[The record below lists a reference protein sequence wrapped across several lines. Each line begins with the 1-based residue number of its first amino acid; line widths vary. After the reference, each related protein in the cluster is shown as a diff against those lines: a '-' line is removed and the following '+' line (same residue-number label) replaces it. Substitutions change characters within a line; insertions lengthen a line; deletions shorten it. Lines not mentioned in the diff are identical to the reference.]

1 MALRPYE
8 GPGLP
13 SFPTL
18 GLQVAAWI
26 EENCPVPDGY
36 RRGQPMVLTSA
47 QLRFL
52 VNFYRVA
59 PKVGGLV
66 FYGGQLRRPQKWGK
80 DPFGAAIVLA
90 EALGPARFDGWDAN
104 GDPVGAP
111 YPTPYIPI
119 LGVSEDQTDNT
130 YRPLLAMIREGP
142 LVNLPGMD
150 PGETRTVLPGG
161 GEIDPVTSSWNAR
174 LGARMT
180 FATLTEPHLMV
191 ARTGG
196 RKLAAAVKRNIA
208 GMDGRWL
215 ELTNSWD
222 PTEDSEAQATAES
235 GEAGVFVDT
244 VEPNRVDDLDDD
256 DKLFAELRRQYEDH
270 TTEHENGW
278 VNLQRIAAEIRSAR
292 TLESDARRYFLNE
305 IVIGQ
310 DVYLEPARLDAHTDR
325 TLALEPGDY
334 IGVGFDGSRSDD
346 STALVAVRRSDLA
359 VFELGLWESDGDPEW
374 VVPRPEV
381 HERLADVFAAY
392 RVGRML
398 GDPWR
403 WENDLSGWALTYGD
417 TVVVEFPT
425 NVQQRM
431 DKAIHRFRGAH
442 MRGELT
448 FDGSPRLVR
457 HLKGAVLVQGDRKKD
472 RGEDDPHATHYRKLA
487 KKPGEKIDGA
497 VAATLALEA
506 AMTMPEEP
514 AAPSAP
520 FMVVR

>member
-1 MALRPYE
+1 MTFVPWDGDGE
-8 GPGLP
+8 IT
-13 SFPTL
+13 FPTL
-18 GLQVAAWI
+18 GPQVAAWI
-26 EENCPVPDGY
+26 EDNCPVPDGY
-36 RRGQPMVLTSA
+36 RRGHRMMLSFA

-52 VNFYRVA
+52 VNFYAIDRDQ
-59 PKVGGLV
+59 LRY
-66 FYGGQLRRPQKWGK
+66 YGGQLRRPQKWGK
-80 DPFGAAIVLA
+80 DPFGAAIVLG

-130 YRPLLAMIREGP
+130 YRPLLTMIREGP
-142 LVNLPGMD
+142 LADLPGMD
-150 PGETRTVLPGG
+150 AGETRIVLPGG

-235 GEAGVFVDT
+235 GEAGVYVDT
-244 VEPNRVDDLDDD
+244 VEPRRVEDLDDD
-256 DKLFAELRRQYEDH
+256 DLLFPELRRQYEDH
-270 TTEHENGW
+270 TTEHDNGW
-278 VNLQRIAAEIRSAR
+278 VNLERIAAEIRSPR

-305 IVIGQ
+305 VVIGQ
-310 DVYLEPARLDAHTDR
+310 DVYVDPAKLDANTGAG
-325 TLALEPGDY
+325 LALQPGDY
-334 IGVGFDGSRSDD
+334 IGLGFDGSRSDD

-359 VFELGLWESDGDPEW
+359 VFELGLWESDGVEGW

-381 HERLADVFAAY
+381 HEKVADVFAAY
-392 RVGRML
+392 RVGRLL

-403 WENDLSGWALTYGD
+403 WENDLSGWATTFNKTD
-417 TVVVEFPT
+417 DVVMEFPT

-431 DKAIHRFRGAH
+431 DKAIHRFRGAFN
-442 MRGELT
+442 RSELI
-448 FDGSPRLVR
+448 FAPSERLHR

-472 RGEDDPHATHYRKLA
+472 RGEDDPHSTHYRKLA

-506 AMTMPEEP
+506 AMTMPEMP
-514 AAPSAP
+514 VKSTP
-520 FMVVR
+520 FLVVR